1 MEGGTYDA
9 LDAAMVVAAVGM
21 VVDVKVR
28 KLVLSENDVETPPPS
43 TEIVATGE
51 LNTDVLVNVV
61 VTGVAAA
68 LVGVLSCARCP
79 TAEMLRKDNGLSDID
94 APRVDKT
101 T

>member
-1 MEGGTYDA
+1 MEVGTYDA
-9 LDAAMVVAAVGM
+9 LDAAMVVAAVGI

-28 KLVLSENDVETPPPS
+28 TLVLSENDVETPPS
-43 TEIVATGE
+43 TEIVAIGE
-51 LNTDVLVNVV
+51 LNMDVLVNVV

-79 TAEMLRKDNGLSDID
+79 TAEMLREQNGLSDTNE
-94 APRVDKT
+94 PRVDKT